1 MTQIR
6 GITASVGVA
15 TLVAYLIRLGW
26 RELGEIEK
34 LKT

>member
-1 MTQIR
+1 MTQVL
-6 GITASVGVA
+6 GTTAIVGVA

-34 LKT
+34 LKH